1 MKYHFYRPGLEKYG
15 PDQWLWDSCFH
26 MIAWSRL
33 NVTNSIL
40 DLRTMLQKQ
49 VRKDGRIPEMI
60 YWGKQSRGST
70 IANKLLLSDT
80 SQTDITQMPMTPI
93 ALKRIYEATNKDKK
107 ILEEFLV
114 KLIEYHGW
122 WAHERQ
128 PDHDGL
134 VVVIHPW

>member
-1 MKYHFYRPGLEKYG
+1 
-15 PDQWLWDSCFH
+15 
-26 MIAWSRL
+26 
-33 NVTNSIL
+33 
-40 DLRTMLQKQ
+40 MLQKQ
-49 VRKDGRIPEMI
+49 VRKNGRIPEMI
-60 YWGKQSRGST
+60 YWGHQSTGSVLL
-70 IANKLLLSDT
+70 NKLLLSDT
-80 SQTDITQMPMTPI
+80 SQTDITQMPMIAI

-134 VVVIHPW
+134 VVIIHPW